1 MRSIFTPAC
10 QRLRNSHLCLIKDYR
25 LEWSCN
31 KAFFNLNYFRT
42 MRHISIIKE
51 EKINIIMYSKKFT
64 RISIVDAQPDLSLL
78 SVKI

>member
-1 MRSIFTPAC
+1 
-10 QRLRNSHLCLIKDYR
+10 
-25 LEWSCN
+25 
-31 KAFFNLNYFRT
+31 